1 MRSLN
6 RSIIKDDYLR
16 WLLNKIHFT
25 KKNYKSLM
33 ECLNDICFSYSIAR
47 DESRVDDAYELREEF
62 LDYIGIEGDF
72 EYSPTVL
79 EVLIALS
86 IRIDNEYIGDPSNP
100 NPSFIF
106 WEMIENLGLDEYTD
120 SKYYRYGIPLNII
133 DEIIFTWLERRFD
146 RDGEGSIFPL
156 RHPSQDQR
164 KIEIW
169 SQMQEYLS
177 ENF

>member
-1 MRSLN
+1 MKYLN
-6 RSIIKDDYLR
+6 GV
-16 WLLNKIHFT
+16 
-25 KKNYKSLM
+25 
-33 ECLNDICFSYSIAR
+33 CFSYSIAR

-72 EYSPTVL
+72 EYDPTVL

-106 WEMIENLGLDEYTD
+106 WDMISNLGLDEFTD
-120 SKYYRYGIPLNII
+120 YRFNINIVDNII
-133 DEIIFTWLERRFD
+133 FDWLHRNFE
-146 RDGEGSIFPL
+146 RDGKGSIFPIS
-156 RHPSQDQR
+156 HPSQDQR